1 MNSLLKKTLA
11 LILLTVILS
20 AALTALVFRVTGAR
34 AYADIKLN
42 ELLPRAYFLADR
54 TGEFFQGFITQQEY
68 ERTISSDRQIWDA
81 EIYVYNKY
89 GKLVINS
96 ARGDVERNAQL
107 IEKRL
112 AEVLAGGAVGAFT
125 LRNGSGV
132 IVGAPVTDAYGQ
144 IIGAAFLVKP
154 LEELNATLALLLRA
168 LVIAMLLV
176 MVIMILPSYVVSRK
190 LTGPLKSMNK
200 AALAMARGNFTV
212 KAHEKGKDEIAQL
225 GHSLNLL
232 SGALSSNIGALTFER
247 NRLRSVLYGLGE
259 GVVAVNGRGEVMQY
273 NPAALTLMGCEGS
286 RPETSETYRSVAS
299 EIGQVLA
306 GETGDVVAERVRRD
320 RTLRFTVTALRDD
333 AGITEGA
340 LILVQDVTEAV
351 RLEQTRRDYVANVSH
366 ELRTPLASI
375 RSLSDALCDGLV
387 KKDQDRLRYYGYI
400 QKETIRLSRLID
412 DLLELSRLQSGAVAL
427 TKQRM
432 EADELLRDVVGRY
445 GKIASEQGFGL
456 SLEVPEGCP
465 DAYGNPDRTEQV
477 LIALLDNAIKHNE
490 GGGDVAVRAET
501 GGEKI
506 TVSVVNRGVIADE
519 DIEHI
524 FERFYKADRSHSG
537 EGTGLGLSISKEI
550 MDLLGERI
558 WVESALGMVKF
569 SFTLEK
575 YFPDAEKGINSYE
588 NEAIA
593 LQTPDNA

>member
-132 IVGAPVTDAYGQ
+132 IVGAPVTDEYGQ

-432 EADELLRDVVGRY
+432 VVDELLRDVVGRY

>member
-42 ELLPRAYFLADR
+42 ELMPRAYFLADR

>member
-1 MNSLLKKTLA
+1 
-11 LILLTVILS
+11 
-20 AALTALVFRVTGAR
+20 F
-34 AYADIKLN
+34 
-42 ELLPRAYFLADR
+42 
-54 TGEFFQGFITQQEY
+54 
-68 ERTISSDRQIWDA
+68 TI
-81 EIYVYNKY
+81 
-89 GKLVINS
+89 
-96 ARGDVERNAQL
+96 
-107 IEKRL
+107 
-112 AEVLAGGAVGAFT
+112 
-125 LRNGSGV
+125 RNGSGV
-132 IVGAPVTDAYGQ
+132 IVGAPVTDVYGQ

-154 LEELNATLALLLRA
+154 LEELNATLASLFRA

-176 MVIMILPSYVVSRK
+176 MVIMILPSYIVSRK
-190 LTGPLKSMNK
+190 LTCPLKSMNA

-232 SGALSSNIGALTFER
+232 SGALSASIGALTFER
-247 NRLRSVLYGLGE
+247 NRLRGVLDGLGE

-273 NPAALTLMGCEGS
+273 NPAALTLMGCEGG
-286 RPETSETYRSVAS
+286 RPEASEAYRSVAV
-299 EIGQVLA
+299 EIAQVLA
-306 GETGDVVAERVRRD
+306 GEQESARAERTRRD
-320 RTLRFTVTALRDD
+320 RTLRFTVSALRDD
-333 AGITEGA
+333 AGTTEGA

-375 RSLSDALCDGLV
+375 RGLSDALCDGLV
-387 KKDQDRLRYYGYI
+387 KKEQDKLRYYGYI

-432 EADELLRDVVGRY
+432 KVDELLMDVAGRY
-445 GKIASEQGFGL
+445 GKIASENGFGI
-456 SLEVPEGCP
+456 SLELPEDCP

-490 GGGDVAVRAET
+490 GGGDVIVRAEAA
-501 GGEKI
+501 GER
-506 TVSVVNRGVIADE
+506 TVVSVVNRGAIADE

-524 FERFYKADRSHSG
+524 FERFYKADRSRSG

-558 WVESALGMVKF
+558 WAESGEGRVSFA
-569 SFTLEK
+569 FTLEK
-575 YFPDAEKGINSYE
+575 YRPEAENVQSPGK
-588 NEAIA
+588 NETIA
-593 LQTPDNA
+593 LQTPEKS